1 MRLLLILASSV
12 IMFLLAGCGAHP
24 SRLPSKQPAST
35 KVSRLERTNST
46 TTTSPTLTFS
56 EPSGPK
62 CVTRVPPSMGECVRQ
77 AMQAEGKKLGLVTAT
92 ESQCADWSQWQGW
105 YPQTAGL
112 HCVIIQA
119 AFGLNQEPSLREQIR
134 DARDH
139 GLPYGVY
146 DFGEPGFSGAS
157 EMAFTHEL
165 VPHAPLGYWFD
176 AEVSGVF
183 WRSCEFTSEAQALGV
198 PIFGVFS
205 YPGGYAAGGGGH
217 CAGYLWASEWNVAG
231 PSPFGGYP
239 ASAIVL
245 WQSCGTCSRFGVT
258 TDLDQNR
265 GLIELNEKP
274 PKPKPKPKPPSR
286 GQLKRQLHSDLATR
300 TTLRALEAKHDC
312 RNPPFHRPL
321 PDTAG
326 YRHAC
331 YGVWVPQGRSTD
343 KQIVALEHELRRAL
357 A

>member
-1 MRLLLILASSV
+1 MRARLSIFAALAAITV
-12 IMFLLAGCGAHP
+12 LAGCGAHP
-24 SRLPSKQPAST
+24 SRLPSRPAST
-35 KVSRLERTNST
+35 I
-46 TTTSPTLTFS
+46 TFS

-62 CVTRVPPSMGECVRQ
+62 CVTRVPPSAGECVRQ
-77 AMQAEGKKLGLVTAT
+77 AMQAEGKLGLVSPLTAT

-176 AEVSGVF
+176 AEVAGVF
-183 WRSCEFTSEAQALGV
+183 WRSCEFTSEAQDLGI

-217 CAGYLWASEWNVAG
+217 CAGYLWASEWGVSG

-343 KQIVALEHELRRAL
+343 KQIVGLEHELRRAP